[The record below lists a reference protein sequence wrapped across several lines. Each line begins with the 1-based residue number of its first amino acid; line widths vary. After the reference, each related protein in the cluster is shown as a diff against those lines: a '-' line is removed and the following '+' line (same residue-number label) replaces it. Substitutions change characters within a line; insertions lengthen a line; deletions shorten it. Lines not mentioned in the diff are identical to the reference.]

1 MNKWVISCKKCKYGI
16 RFLRLSCMVLCV
28 TDFPQQ
34 HYIRTSRRGNRGWL
48 LSPYLYLHKEVKLPT
63 YSQCGNLRI
72 LMSLNILREITI
84 VKLVTSYVNWVVIM
98 PISKCFDKFML
109 WKFTAFKTVKVAVFK
124 TLEICPN
131 LISRKIWDWGSK
143 ILEIPYCDTYSR
155 ALEPTRQN

>member
-1 MNKWVISCKKCKYGI
+1 MGLGFCDFHVWYFVSPI
-16 RFLRLSCMVLCV
+16 FLSSTTYEPRGVGTV
-28 TDFPQQ
+28 VDF
-34 HYIRTSRRGNRGWL
+34 

-63 YSQCGNLRI
+63 YSQWGNLRI

-109 WKFTAFKTVKVAVFK
+109 WKFTAFKTVTVVVFK

-131 LISRKIWDWGSK
+131 WFHVKSEIGAVKFLNFHTVILTAELWSLRAKIKELQHS
-143 ILEIPYCDTYSR
+143 P
-155 ALEPTRQN
+155 P